1 MAVLSNNGRLISSLP
16 ATSIISATDE
26 FLIQSNGITKRTS
39 YAALTSS
46 ILSAASFN
54 PFINQV
60 RFTNTNNKFTG
71 SFYNSPSNIS
81 NFNTVKIRSGLVI
94 TGSTFAQTITANK
107 FSGSISG
114 FMYGKA
120 TGSFKGGFTGSL
132 SGSVKGRLTGSFTGS
147 VKGTLNG
154 NVTSTGTST
163 FSKITA
169 ARITSSVGIV
179 GKLTGSIRGDVYN
192 ESSVKVLENGSGAA
206 TPNGGIPNAY
216 FYGTS
221 SFAVHATLAD
231 SALTSVATNGIPTGG
246 VQYQILAKNSGTNYD
261 VIWTNPITGS
271 QGLVGVANYLTIWD
285 GARSIKNVNSFYY
298 NTTNYVTELPLRSKN
313 GFYINSGEG
322 AFTGSSRVNEDLK
335 TITTPGQTRTLNG
348 DKFGSI
354 KLELSASGNITMS
367 LKTGQTCTVFIES
380 NGSGNT
386 VTSWSGLSD
395 SGAVSIYWKNGSVP
409 TVSSGAGKKDVFT
422 FVNIKERIFASAI
435 QNFS

>member
-54 PFINQV
+54 PFINLV
-60 RFTNTNNKFTG
+60 KFTNTNNKFTG
-71 SFYNSPSNIS
+71 SFYGNLYGNIS
-81 NFNTVKIRSGLVI
+81 GNSAGTNVSITAGDGLSGGGVLTSNRSLAVDSTVVRTSG
-94 TGSTFAQTITANK
+94 TQTIGGSKT
-107 FSGSISG
+107 FSSTI
-114 FMYGKA
+114 
-120 TGSFKGGFTGSL
+120 L
-132 SGSVKGRLTGSFTGS
+132 
-147 VKGTLNG
+147 G
-154 NVTSTGTST
+154 NITSTGTST
-163 FSKITA
+163 FSSIDINGGAIDATTIGAGSPSTIVGTTITA
-169 ARITSSVGIV
+169 NSGFVGN
-179 GKLTGSIRGDVYN
+179 LTGDIYN
-192 ESSVKVLENGSGAA
+192 ANANKVLENGSGTP

-221 SFAVHATLAD
+221 SFANQ
-231 SALTSVATNGIPTGG
+231 ALTAAYATTGGTIVNGIPTGG
-246 VQYQILAKNSGTNYD
+246 NRYQILAKDSGYNYD
-261 VIWTNPITGS
+261 AIWTNPITS
-271 QGLVGVANYLTIWD
+271 STVGVANYLTIWD
-285 GARSIKNVNSFYY
+285 GVRTLKNVNSFYY
-298 NTTNYVTELPLRSKN
+298 NTTEYVTELPLKSKN

-322 AFTGSSRVNEDLK
+322 AFTGSVRNNEDLK

-367 LKTGQTCTVFIES
+367 LKTGQTCTVYIES

-386 VTSWSGLSD
+386 ISAWSGLSD
-395 SGAVSIYWKNGSVP
+395 AGTTSIYWRNGTVP
-409 TVSSGAGKKDVFT
+409 TVTSGTGKIDIFT
-422 FVNIKERIFASAI
+422 FINVQGKIFASAI

>member
-54 PFINQV
+54 PFINLV
-60 RFTNTNNKFTG
+60 KFTNTNNKFTG
-71 SFYNSPSNIS
+71 SFYGNLYGNINGNSAGTNVSITAGDGLSGGGVLTSNRS
-81 NFNTVKIRSGLVI
+81 LAVDSTVVRTSG
-94 TGSTFAQTITANK
+94 TQTIGGSKT
-107 FSGSISG
+107 FSSTI
-114 FMYGKA
+114 
-120 TGSFKGGFTGSL
+120 L
-132 SGSVKGRLTGSFTGS
+132 
-147 VKGTLNG
+147 G
-154 NVTSTGTST
+154 NITSTGTST
-163 FSKITA
+163 FSSIDINGGAIDATTIGAGSPSTIVGTTITA
-169 ARITSSVGIV
+169 NSGFVGN
-179 GKLTGSIRGDVYN
+179 LTGDIYN
-192 ESSVKVLENGSGAA
+192 ANANKVLENGSGTP

-221 SFAVHATLAD
+221 SFANQ
-231 SALTSVATNGIPTGG
+231 ALTAAYATTGGTIVNGIPTGG
-246 VQYQILAKNSGTNYD
+246 NRYQILAKDSGTNYD
-261 VIWTNPITGS
+261 AIWTNPITS
-271 QGLVGVANYLTIWD
+271 STVGVANYLTIWD
-285 GARSIKNVNSFYY
+285 GVRTLKNVNSFYY
-298 NTTNYVTELPLRSKN
+298 NTTEYVTELPLKSKN

-322 AFTGSSRVNEDLK
+322 AFTGSARNNEDLK

-367 LKTGQTCTVFIES
+367 LKTGQTCTVYIES

-386 VTSWSGLSD
+386 ISAWSGLSD
-395 SGAVSIYWKNGSVP
+395 AGTTSIYWRNGTVP
-409 TVSSGAGKKDVFT
+409 TVTSGTGKIDIFT
-422 FVNIKERIFASAI
+422 FINVQGKIFASAI

>member
-16 ATSIISATDE
+16 VTSIIRATDE
-26 FLIQSNGITKRTS
+26 FLIQSSGVTKRTT

-46 ILSAASFN
+46 ILGAASFN

-94 TGSTFAQTITANK
+94 TGSTYAQTITANK
-107 FSGSISG
+107 FSGSITG
-114 FMYGKA
+114 ILYGKA
-120 TGSFKGGFTGSL
+120 TGSFKGGFTGSF
-132 SGSVKGRLTGSFTGS
+132 SGSAKGRLTGSFTGS
-147 VKGTLNG
+147 VKGILNG
-154 NVTSTGTST
+154 NVNSTDTST
-163 FSKITA
+163 FNKITA
-169 ARITSSVGIV
+169 TRITSSVGFV

-231 SALTSVATNGIPTGG
+231 TALTSVATNGLPTGG
-246 VQYQILAKNSGTNYD
+246 NQYQILAKNSGTNYD
-261 VIWTNPITGS
+261 AIWTNPITAS
-271 QGLVGVANYLTIWD
+271 SVGVANYLTIWD
-285 GARSIKNVNSFYY
+285 GVRSIKNVNSFYY
-298 NTTNYVTELPLRSKN
+298 NTTEYVTQLPLSSEN
-313 GFYINSGEG
+313 GFYITAGKG
-322 AFTGSSRVNEDLK
+322 AFTGSARVNEDLK

-354 KLELSASGNITMS
+354 KLELSASGIITMS

-395 SGAVSIYWKNGSVP
+395 SGVVSIYWKNGSVP

-422 FVNIKERIFASAI
+422 FVNINERIFASAI

>member
-54 PFINQV
+54 PFINRV
-60 RFTNTNNKFTG
+60 KFTNQNNIFTG
-71 SFYNSPSNIS
+71 SFYNPNTGVSNL
-81 NFNTVKIRSGLVI
+81 NTVTIRNGLQI
-94 TGSTFAQTITANK
+94 TGSTYAQTVTANK
-107 FSGSISG
+107 FSGSITG
-114 FMYGKA
+114 ILYGKA
-120 TGSFKGGFTGSL
+120 TGSFKGGLTGSL

-147 VKGTLNG
+147 VKGILNG
-154 NVTSTGTST
+154 NVNSTGTST

-169 ARITSSVGIV
+169 TRITSSVGIV
-179 GKLTGSIRGDVYN
+179 GKLTGSIRGDIFN

-231 SALTSVATNGIPTGG
+231 TALTSVATNGLPTAGTR
-246 VQYQILAKNSGTNYD
+246 YQILAKDSNTNYD
-261 VIWTNPITGS
+261 AIWTNPITAS
-271 QGLVGVANYLTIWD
+271 TVGVANYLTIWD
-285 GARSIKNVNSFYY
+285 GVRSIKNVNNFYY
-298 NTTNYVTELPLRSKN
+298 NTTEYITELPLRSKN
-313 GFYINSGEG
+313 GFYVNVGEG
-322 AFTGSSRVNEDLK
+322 AFTGSLRNNEDLK

-367 LKTGQTCTVFIES
+367 LKTGQTCTVYIES
-380 NGSGNT
+380 NDSGNT
-386 VTSWSGLSD
+386 ISAWSGLSD
-395 SGAVSIYWKNGSVP
+395 NGTTSIYWRNGNVP
-409 TVSSGAGKKDVFT
+409 TVTSGTGKIDIFT
-422 FVNIKERIFASAI
+422 FINVQGKIFASAI